1 MSNFTKGCIQEV
13 FDYTLHFQSWKAE
26 PERGGAVGPGH
37 CGRAGGGRR
46 FCGLT
51 PLVLYEIMDKET
63 KKNQTSTKEL
73 MEMSTV
79 SLGKKIHDIRT
90 AKGMSV
96 RKAAGLAEI
105 TPSMLSQIENDQVN
119 PSINTLRTLAGIL
132 ETPLYQLFQEEE
144 NEAPV
149 VHPENR
155 LTMGSKSEPDIRYEL
170 LTPDTKG
177 SIEFCMMIIPAGM
190 SSYRDARSHEGEEVA
205 YLLSGSVVL
214 EVNGTEL
221 PLSAGD
227 SVRIP
232 PRAKH
237 VWHNRGEVE
246 TRAIFAIT
254 PPSF

>member
-1 MSNFTKGCIQEV
+1 
-13 FDYTLHFQSWKAE
+13 
-26 PERGGAVGPGH
+26 
-37 CGRAGGGRR
+37 
-46 FCGLT
+46 
-51 PLVLYEIMDKET
+51 
-63 KKNQTSTKEL
+63 
-73 MEMSTV
+73 MSTG
-79 SLGKKIHDIRT
+79 SLGKKIQSIRS

-119 PSINTLRTLAGIL
+119 PSINTLRTLASIL
-132 ETPLYQLFQEEE
+132 DTPLYMLFQEEE

-177 SIEFCMMIIPAGM
+177 NIEFCMMIIPAGM
-190 SSYRDARSHEGEEVA
+190 SSYRDASSHEGEEVV
-205 YLLSGSVVL
+205 YLLSGGVVL
-214 EVNGTEL
+214 EINGTEL
-221 PLSAGD
+221 SLACGD

-232 PRAKH
+232 PRANH
-237 VWHNRGEVE
+237 VWHNRGDVEV
-246 TRAIFAIT
+246 RAIFAIT